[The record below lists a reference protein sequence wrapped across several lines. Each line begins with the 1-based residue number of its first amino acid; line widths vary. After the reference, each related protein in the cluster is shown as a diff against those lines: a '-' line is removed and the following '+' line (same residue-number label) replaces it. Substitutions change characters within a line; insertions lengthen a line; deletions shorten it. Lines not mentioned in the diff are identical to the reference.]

1 MSCLGPNYNPKPP
14 REWNRYKPRCLN
26 NEANAQMYMKANILQ
41 YINNSSQLTKKQKY
55 ASLAQGNSTSW
66 ASQSSQSSLP
76 NIKSLKR
83 VNQTYIVAPQ
93 SSNIIDSNNITSYE
107 LQDCI
112 KNKINNNINLPSISS
127 TSSPSLPPPPPP
139 PPPPPN
145 ETPNYPGLPPIV
157 DTPGV
162 TIYLIPNGGTLIC
175 NTIENPCTGAVLQKQ
190 ANKICYPTTCS
201 DVPGPIK
208 LLCWSGRLPTFF
220 PKVKRTYGTSDNKW
234 PVNEKFIFRA

>member
-1 MSCLGPNYNPKPP
+1 MSCLGPKYNPRPP
-14 REWNRYKPRCLN
+14 REWNRYKPTCLN
-26 NEANAQMYMKANILQ
+26 NEANKQMYMKANILQ
-41 YINNSSQLTKKQKY
+41 YINNSSQLTKNQKY
-55 ASLAQGNSTSW
+55 ASFAQRKFTSW

-112 KNKINNNINLPSISS
+112 KNKIKNNIN
-127 TSSPSLPPPPPP
+127 
-139 PPPPPN
+139 
-145 ETPNYPGLPPIV
+145 LPPIV

-162 TIYLIPNGGTLIC
+162 PIYLIPNGGRLIC
-175 NTIENPCTGAVLQKQ
+175 NTIENPCTGALLQKQ
-190 ANKICYPTTCS
+190 ANKICYPTSCS

-208 LLCWSGRLPTFF
+208 LLCWSGRLPTFI
-220 PKVKRTYGTSDNKW
+220 PKVKRTYGNSDNKW
-234 PVNEKFIFRA
+234 PVNEKLIFRA

>member
-1 MSCLGPNYNPKPP
+1 MSCLGPEYNPNPP
-14 REWNRYKPRCLN
+14 REWIRYQTRCLN
-26 NEANAQMYMKANILQ
+26 IDPNTQMYRKANILQ
-41 YINNSSQLTKKQKY
+41 YINNSSQLTKQQKY
-55 ASLAQGNSTSW
+55 ASLAQRKFTSW
-66 ASQSSQSSLP
+66 ASQTSQSSYP

-112 KNKINNNINLPSISS
+112 VNKINNNINLPPISS
-127 TSSPSLPPPPPP
+127 SGGNSTSTPPPPPP
-139 PPPPPN
+139 SPN
-145 ETPNYPGLPPIV
+145 ETPNYPALPPIV

-162 TIYLIPNGGTLIC
+162 PIYLIPNGGRLIC
-175 NTIENPCTGAVLQKQ
+175 NTIENPCTGAIIQKQ
-190 ANKICYPTTCS
+190 ANNICYPTSCS

-208 LLCWSGRLPTFF
+208 LLCWSGILPTFI

-234 PVNEKFIFRA
+234 PVNEKFIFTA

>member
-1 MSCLGPNYNPKPP
+1 MSCLGPKYNPNPP
-14 REWNRYKPRCLN
+14 REWTRYKPTCLN
-26 NEANAQMYMKANILQ
+26 NEANTQMYMKANILQ

-55 ASLAQGNSTSW
+55 ASLAQRKFTSW
-66 ASQSSQSSLP
+66 ASQSQSSFP

-83 VNQTYIVAPQ
+83 ENQTYIVAPQ

-112 KNKINNNINLPSISS
+112 KNKKNNNINLPSVSGS
-127 TSSPSLPPPPPP
+127 GGNSPPPP

-145 ETPNYPGLPPIV
+145 ERPNYPGLPPIV

-162 TIYLIPNGGTLIC
+162 PIYLIPNGGRLIC
-175 NTIENPCTGAVLQKQ
+175 NTIENPCTGALLQKQ
-190 ANKICYPTTCS
+190 ANIICYPTSCS
-201 DVPGPIK
+201 DVPGPIQS
-208 LLCWSGRLPTFF
+208 LCWSGRLPTFF

-234 PVNEKFIFRA
+234 PVNDQFIFRA